1 MRIQGGLGARREVS
15 AAAPPSTR
23 SFDDRFSTTRADDM
37 GPGSSMHGWRRECVQ
52 EVYPDGAGAGN
63 KMARIVTVS
72 ASQVRRAEPKG
83 ENVVIDSM
91 SFDF

>member
-1 MRIQGGLGARREVS
+1 
-15 AAAPPSTR
+15 
-23 SFDDRFSTTRADDM
+23 
-37 GPGSSMHGWRRECVQ
+37 MHGWRRECVQ